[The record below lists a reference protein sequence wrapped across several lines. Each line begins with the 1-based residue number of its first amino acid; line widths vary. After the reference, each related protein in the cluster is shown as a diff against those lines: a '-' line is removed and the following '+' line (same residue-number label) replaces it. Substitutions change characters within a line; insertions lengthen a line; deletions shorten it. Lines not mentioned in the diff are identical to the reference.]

1 MATVAAVAAAA
12 AGAGALTAVVVV
24 VVFRQRASW
33 RFGFGFG
40 LADRLAWS
48 CAQMPTNHCQDNQA
62 RVGHEGDGDED
73 VAVLGQRAAVA
84 TSSSVSVPK

>member
-33 RFGFGFG
+33 RFGVGFG
-40 LADRLAWS
+40 LADRLA
-48 CAQMPTNHCQDNQA
+48 
-62 RVGHEGDGDED
+62 
-73 VAVLGQRAAVA
+73 
-84 TSSSVSVPK
+84 